1 MRFVSARRH
10 HHFGARV
17 SAFRMVSVD
26 DLLNFTKM
34 KFLKIFVVS
43 FVVAC
48 FIAACV
54 QTKSKRRDGIVIA
67 ESKSYEASL
76 YRQHCAICHGTEAYG
91 KEIDGKFV
99 PSLRFG
105 DIENKS
111 EQEIYE
117 QIAHGKLPMPSFK
130 NQLTEDEIQKMIIF
144 IRRDLQGKN

>member
-1 MRFVSARRH
+1 
-10 HHFGARV
+10 
-17 SAFRMVSVD
+17 
-26 DLLNFTKM
+26 M

-43 FVVAC
+43 LFVVL
-48 FIAACV
+48 FVAACV
-54 QTKSKRRDGIVIA
+54 QTESKRGSGIVIA

-76 YRQHCAICHGTEAYG
+76 YRQNCAICHGAEAYG
-91 KEIDGKFV
+91 KEVDGKLV

-117 QIAHGKLPMPSFK
+117 QIAHGKLPMPAFK
-130 NQLTEDEIQKMIIF
+130 NQLTEDEIQRMVIF